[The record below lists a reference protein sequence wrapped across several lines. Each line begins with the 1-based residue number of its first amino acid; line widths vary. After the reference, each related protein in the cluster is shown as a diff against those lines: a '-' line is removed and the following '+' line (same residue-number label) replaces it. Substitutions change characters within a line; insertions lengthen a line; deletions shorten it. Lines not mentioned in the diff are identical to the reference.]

1 MTPLDTTDLLEDRSL
16 RGPGFCRA
24 LSDRIDGFL
33 AEVFEAAEPP
43 AGTALVAVGGYGR
56 REQCPGSD
64 VDVVLV
70 HRPGLDMAEVAERV
84 WYPLWDAGLKL
95 GHQVGTLPQLLQ
107 VATEHLDTAT
117 SLLAARPVAGDAT
130 VAHELAA
137 AALQQWSGRSRRHL
151 DDLQASVAERHAR
164 FGEVAFLLEPDLKE
178 SRGGLR
184 DVHSLLWVE
193 QATVP
198 ILRES
203 ESAGLAAAAETL
215 LTVRVEL
222 HRLTGQRAD
231 RLLLELQDDVAAA
244 LDLADADVLM
254 AEVAAAA
261 RTIAWTGEG
270 AARRTTRAAR
280 RRGPLGAIVNLRR
293 REVAPGLVLDDGR
306 LALTAQADEALPDFT
321 TLVEQAEAQCPD
333 IVTEDARLAVREDL
347 PEAIGF
353 IRTSTQKMD
362 RLINAILQ
370 LSRQGRRALAPE
382 RLDIAAMVGQIR
394 ETLAHRLADADAT
407 LEVEGDLPEIVSDRF
422 SIDQI
427 LSNLIE
433 NAVKYLRPGVPGR
446 IVVRGHCEGSRA
458 VFEIADNGRGI
469 DPRDHARVFDLFRR
483 SGTQDRPGEGIGLA
497 TVRALVFRLG
507 GLIDLSSALGEGA
520 TFRLSLPLTYASQ
533 ETVE

>member
-1 MTPLDTTDLLEDRSL
+1 MAALDIRAILRDKGIGRRLRGVMVVAFLALILAGGAAVWMTGRSQQHIRAVSHTYEVENAVLDARQLLERGETTRRGYLLAPGQRDFLAIYRRSAQALPDALKRIRRLTSDNPVQVAYYATLLDQVRRLVVLREESIARITAGDVAGARAAFDVEHSALPMASIRATLDRMAREERRLLTIRERDVATSERMFYVVLAVAGILLAVAVVASLLTVLGYTRDLARSHDALRALNAGLEDRVTERTADLTRANEEIQRFAYIVSHDL
-16 RGPGFCRA
+16 RSPLVNVMGFTA
-24 LSDRIDGFL
+24 ELESATGQLSQLVDRVE
-33 AEVFEAAEPP
+33 AEA
-43 AGTALVAVGGYGR
+43 
-56 REQCPGSD
+56 
-64 VDVVLV
+64 
-70 HRPGLDMAEVAERV
+70 
-84 WYPLWDAGLKL
+84 
-95 GHQVGTLPQLLQ
+95 PQLL
-107 VATEHLDTAT
+107 T
-117 SLLAARPVAGDAT
+117 
-130 VAHELAA
+130 
-137 AALQQWSGRSRRHL
+137 
-151 DDLQASVAERHAR
+151 DDAR
-164 FGEVAFLLEPDLKE
+164 F
-178 SRGGLR
+178 
-184 DVHSLLWVE
+184 
-193 QATVP
+193 
-198 ILRES
+198 
-203 ESAGLAAAAETL
+203 AA
-215 LTVRVEL
+215 
-222 HRLTGQRAD
+222 
-231 RLLLELQDDVAAA
+231 
-244 LDLADADVLM
+244 
-254 AEVAAAA
+254 
-261 RTIAWTGEG
+261 
-270 AARRTTRAAR
+270 
-280 RRGPLGAIVNLRR
+280 
-293 REVAPGLVLDDGR
+293 
-306 LALTAQADEALPDFT
+306 
-321 TLVEQAEAQCPD
+321 
-333 IVTEDARLAVREDL
+333 REDL

-382 RLDIAAMVGQIR
+382 RLDIAEMVGQIR